1 MLKTKKNGTG
11 KADAENGKEV
21 KKYKS
26 DAKKEKNAMCN
37 IISLVTGGC
46 GFIGS
51 HIVDRLLAEG
61 HTVRVIDN
69 FTTGRP
75 ENLDHQKGNGNL
87 TVYQM
92 DIRSRRGLC
101 VPSGSPGGYSTVH
114 PKAVGILFLKR
125 SGNL

>member
-51 HIVDRLLAEG
+51 HIVDRLIISQQEG
-61 HTVRVIDN
+61 QRIWI
-69 FTTGRP
+69 
-75 ENLDHQKGNGNL
+75 
-87 TVYQM
+87 
-92 DIRSRRGLC
+92 IRKE
-101 VPSGSPGGYSTVH
+101 TET
-114 PKAVGILFLKR
+114 
-125 SGNL
+125 